1 MFILA
6 SLLVL
11 ADVWLPVYS
20 HEKSSAQLH
29 VQSCRWDAA
38 KNCVD
43 DSDVKTWTF
52 PAEYTGH
59 RSICHLVGATNA
71 TGFVAWVGGDTYSVG
86 DPFGFTPAQT
96 GFGVQAI
103 DLQRVCAASSR
114 INLWAEA
121 SDRKAWFGVDAPLP
135 ELLWS
140 PSYGV
145 TNNSNIK
152 MLPTF
157 DRVRVRVM
165 RLTVDGYE
173 VANFN
178 WPCQV
183 VVDKTF
189 SAGTRQFL
197 HEGDLIGGDEPD
209 LDWNRLLIDL
219 SYRPSYILVTN
230 MEYAVV
236 FGDDEL
242 LRPHKPVQPITA
254 HPLVI
259 SRRYEVER
267 RAPTAIGMTGGS
279 SAATFR
285 WRIDGEDP
293 WASKFGSTYVAF
305 RVFAYVDKRVAARNM
320 WNGYC
325 GEKESYEKY
334 NIPEAEDKIDQV
346 KIADGVYS
354 EAAASN
360 AFAKCEQFVVSAS
373 EFIRVIS
380 GSSSYDGVTNV
391 DLTAAYSMLSSLSNS
406 INNARWLLGQ
416 IRNGANRYADFI
428 AQCRLA
434 VERFDVVLDLAYSA
448 VVPFDSGVQRMPPVQ
463 SDGSYRFTAAI
474 PAAGRAHWAA
484 WQIFT
489 FNSKFNIVDSG
500 SVVVPVQ

>member
-1 MFILA
+1 MFVLA

-96 GFGVQAI
+96 GYGVQAI

-135 ELLWS
+135 DLLWS
-140 PSYGV
+140 PSGGV
-145 TNNSNIK
+145 TNNANVK
-152 MLPTF
+152 TLPTF

-165 RLTVDGYE
+165 RLRVDGRD
-173 VANFN
+173 VTDFN
-178 WPCQV
+178 KPCQV
-183 VVDKTF
+183 VLDKIV
-189 SAGTRQFL
+189 SAGARRFL

-209 LDWNRLLIDL
+209 LDWNRLSTDFF
-219 SYRPSYILVTN
+219 SKPSYIFVTN

-242 LRPHKPVQPITA
+242 RSSSKLYQPIAA

-259 SRRYEVER
+259 SRRYEVEH

-293 WASKFGSTYVAF
+293 WASKFGSTYTAF
-305 RVFAYVDKRVAARNM
+305 RVFAVVDAKAAGRVYTHEHDKYWEGVRAA
-320 WNGYC
+320 
-325 GEKESYEKY
+325 
-334 NIPEAEDKIDQV
+334 EARAVIDQV

-354 EAAASN
+354 EASATN
-360 AFAKCEQFVVSAS
+360 AFSKCETVAYWSQYYLGYIEEVSL
-373 EFIRVIS
+373 
-380 GSSSYDGVTNV
+380 YDGVTNA
-391 DLTAAYSMLSSLSNS
+391 DFAAAHSMLSSLSNS

-416 IRNGANRYADFI
+416 IRNGSNRYADFI

-434 VERFDVVLDLAYSA
+434 VERSVAAHSLAYSA

-463 SDGSYRFTAAI
+463 SDGSYRFTAAM
-474 PAAGRAHWAA
+474 PAADRANWAA
-484 WQIFT
+484 WQVFT
-489 FNSKFNIVDSG
+489 FNSKFKSIDSG
-500 SVVVPVQ
+500 SVVVPVK